1 LDNIIFVIIKITTNI
16 LFFRENYLKETL
28 EDENY
33 ISLIEIIISKN
44 SDKKYD
50 EICDLF
56 EKLVEKGFI
65 DRDYFYTIKGNGY
78 FLEIVDRYRKDNI
91 SSLNFN
97 KL

>member
-1 LDNIIFVIIKITTNI
+1 MDNIIFVIIKITTNI

-65 DRDYFYTIKGNGY
+65 DRDFFYTIKGNGY

-91 SSLNFN
+91 SS
-97 KL
+97 

>member
-65 DRDYFYTIKGNGY
+65 DRDFFYTIKGNGY

>member
-1 LDNIIFVIIKITTNI
+1 M
-16 LFFRENYLKETL
+16 KETL

-44 SDKKYD
+44 SDKKHD

-65 DRDYFYTIKGNGY
+65 DRDFFYTIKGNGY

-91 SSLNFN
+91 SS
-97 KL
+97 

>member
-1 LDNIIFVIIKITTNI
+1 M
-16 LFFRENYLKETL
+16 KETL

-65 DRDYFYTIKGNGY
+65 NRDFFYTIKGNGY

-91 SSLNFN
+91 SS
-97 KL
+97 

>member
-65 DRDYFYTIKGNGY
+65 DRDFFYTIKGNGY

-91 SSLNFN
+91 SS
-97 KL
+97 

>member
-1 LDNIIFVIIKITTNI
+1 M
-16 LFFRENYLKETL
+16 KETL

-65 DRDYFYTIKGNGY
+65 DRDFFYTIKGNGY

>member
-1 LDNIIFVIIKITTNI
+1 M
-16 LFFRENYLKETL
+16 KETL

-65 DRDYFYTIKGNGY
+65 DRDFFYTIKGNGY

-91 SSLNFN
+91 SS
-97 KL
+97 